1 MRHTFSIS
9 SCAFSVRPDTNASVN
24 GVRASLLVM
33 VVLAATFK
41 SSETVCRLLPLQRSK
56 ELTALSQKFNG
67 QLSKVE
73 ALLGELEHPH
83 VLAKELLF
91 MHKTV
96 AFALLTKCSL
106 IKSVDHPHQVFIGRG
121 QAENLYLAARCNG
134 VLSCAS

>member
-1 MRHTFSIS
+1 MSQS
-9 SCAFSVRPDTNASVN
+9 QLVSDGCA
-24 GVRASLLVM
+24 G
-33 VVLAATFK
+33 
-41 SSETVCRLLPLQRSK
+41 CYLQKLRDCLQAFAPAKKQGAHSP
-56 ELTALSQKFNG
+56 ESKFNG

-83 VLAKELLF
+83 VLAKEFLF